1 MAGRVSLTD
10 FPASDVMTDRV
21 KLTDIAS
28 TAWEHPADRAALNTL
43 RSIPGF
49 DQVVRKVAGYFGE
62 RGVRQLFLANAVQ
75 VGPTQRPKLW
85 AQYLA
90 VVERLDWHEVPELYV
105 TQTPLVNAA
114 AVGFDKPFIVL
125 NSGILS
131 LLNEEEREDILGH
144 ELGHIMSGHTTY
156 TTIAIII
163 LTLGINNL
171 PFLAGIALLPF
182 QLALM
187 EWYRKAELSA
197 DRAGL
202 LVTQDLRISASTF
215 LKMAG
220 GGAGDDEISTD
231 AFLQQAATYETQG
244 DFADKVW
251 QVINTAFRTH
261 PFGTVRAAELQRWV
275 QSGEYEKILLG
286 DYRRRTDSATPPLSA
301 DLEDAVGYY
310 GQQARGAMDS
320 IESVF
325 DRAKDA
331 FNSAFKGSSGT

>member
-1 MAGRVSLTD
+1 MA
-10 FPASDVMTDRV
+10 DRV
-21 KLTDIAS
+21 ILTDISS

-49 DQVVRKVAGYFGE
+49 DTVVRKVAGFFGE
-62 RGVRQLFLANAVQ
+62 RGVRQMFLANAVR
-75 VGPTQRPKLW
+75 VGPNQRPKLW
-85 AQYLA
+85 KQYQEVLA
-90 VVERLDWHEVPELYV
+90 TMDWPEVPELYV
-105 TQTPLVNAA
+105 SQTPLVNAA

-125 NSGILS
+125 NSGMVS
-131 LLNEEEREDILGH
+131 LLNEDERRDILGH

-163 LTLGINNL
+163 LTVGIQNL
-171 PFLAGIALLPF
+171 PFLAGMALLPF

-202 LVTQDLRISASTF
+202 LVTQDPRVSASTF

-220 GGAGDDEISTD
+220 GGAGDDEISVD
-231 AFLQQAATYETQG
+231 AFLEQAAAYETGG

-275 QSGEYEKILLG
+275 QSGEYDKIIVQG
-286 DYRRRTDSATPPLSA
+286 EYRRRSDSSTPPLT
-301 DLEDAVGYY
+301 DDYVDAAGYY
-310 GQQARGAMDS
+310 GQQARDAMDS
-320 IESVF
+320 LSDVF
-325 DRAKDA
+325 DRARDA
-331 FNSAFKGSSGT
+331 FNSAFKGPSGT